1 MSNTAVIQ
9 LQHREAFER
18 NVTRALAAGAG
29 AGVLAF
35 LFNRLSPGTQV
46 FAGMLPFL
54 ALVATS
60 LACVRGDRFDRM
72 LLTSLS
78 VLLPALPFLF
88 GFSVSWTL
96 ALAGATVGALMVK
109 SRLAE
114 RGEEGSVGADRPGAL
129 HYTGAA
135 LATGGLVVAGT
146 EVAKILASRLQDL
159 STPPVLN
166 FAASGVVIALFAGI
180 GSLASHIALKSDP
193 VEARCEEL
201 IPTLS
206 DEFAAQII
214 RALSLYRQSGLQL
227 AALPRD
233 AAREELARTLQKLT
247 KDAAELAAEWAGVEA
262 QVHENAHADLQKE
275 IEELQRSAKAARD
288 SVAKQQL
295 QAAAASLTV
304 ELGRLGELRL
314 KRERVLARLKS
325 QVALLERARVA
336 LIGMRS
342 THATVRA
349 AEMSAVARKLNALAV
364 SQSDEAKL
372 AHEVATSA
380 ELGVLEAQAAEA
392 TLNAAIQAQQQQQP
406 VSAVGAST
414 ESIAPA
420 DGSIKN

>member
-9 LQHREAFER
+9 LQHRDAFER

-35 LFNRLSPGTQV
+35 LAQRLSLQV
-46 FAGMLPFL
+46 PLSFL

-72 LLTSLS
+72 LLVGLS
-78 VLLPALPFLF
+78 VVLPAVPWLF
-88 GFSVSWTL
+88 GFSAAWTV
-96 ALAGATVGALMVK
+96 ALAGAAAGAIMVK
-109 SRLAE
+109 ARLAE
-114 RGEEGSVGADRPGAL
+114 RGEEGSVGADRPGL
-129 HYTGAA
+129 FHYAA
-135 LATGGLVVAGT
+135 TAAATGGLAVAGT
-146 EVAKILASRLQDL
+146 EVAKILSTRMQDL
-159 STPPVLN
+159 ATPGVLN
-166 FAASGVVIALFAGI
+166 FAVSGVVIALFAGL
-180 GSLASHIALKSDP
+180 GSLASHVALKADP
-193 VEARCEEL
+193 VEAKCEEM
-201 IPTLS
+201 IPLLS
-206 DEFAAQII
+206 GEFAAQIT
-214 RALSLYRQSGLQL
+214 RALSLYRQSGMQL

-247 KDAAELAAEWAGVEA
+247 RDAAELAGEWAGVEA

-275 IEELQRSAKAARD
+275 IEELQKSAKAARD
-288 SVAKQQL
+288 AVARAQL
-295 QAAAASLTV
+295 EAAASSLTE

-349 AEMSAVARKLNALAV
+349 AEMAAVARKLNALAL
-364 SQSDEAKL
+364 SQGDEAKL

-380 ELGVLEAQAAEA
+380 EIGALEAQASEA
-392 TLNAAIQAQQQQQP
+392 ALEKAIQTQQVQAVTP
-406 VSAVGAST
+406 VTANP
-414 ESIAPA
+414 ESIAPTS
-420 DGSIKN
+420 DGAIKN

>member
-35 LFNRLSPGTQV
+35 LAQRFQLPVPLS
-46 FAGMLPFL
+46 FL

-72 LLTSLS
+72 LLIGMS
-78 VLLPALPFLF
+78 VLLPALPWLF
-88 GFSVSWTL
+88 GFSTAWTVG
-96 ALAGATVGALMVK
+96 LAGAAAGALMVK
-109 SRLAE
+109 ARLAE

-129 HYTGAA
+129 HYAGTA
-135 LATGGLVVAGT
+135 LATGGLAVAGT
-146 EVAKILASRLQDL
+146 EVAKILSSRLQDL
-159 STPPVLN
+159 ATPTVLN
-166 FAASGVVIALFAGI
+166 FAASGVVIALFAAI

-206 DEFAAQII
+206 DEFAAQIT
-214 RALSLYRQSGLQL
+214 RALALYRQAGLQL

-233 AAREELARTLQKLT
+233 TAREELARTLQKLT
-247 KDAAELAAEWAGVEA
+247 RDAAELAAEWAGVEA

-288 SVAKQQL
+288 MVAKQQL
-295 QAAAASLTV
+295 QAAAASLTE

-364 SQSDEAKL
+364 SQGDEAKL

-392 TLNAAIQAQQQQQP
+392 TLNAAIQAQQQQP
-406 VSAVGAST
+406 VSAISSST
-414 ESIAPA
+414 ESIAPT
-420 DGSIKN
+420 DGNIKN

>member
-35 LFNRLSPGTQV
+35 LAQRLQLQV
-46 FAGMLPFL
+46 PLSFL

-60 LACVRGDRFDRM
+60 LACVRGDKFDRM
-72 LLTSLS
+72 LLVALS
-78 VLLPALPFLF
+78 IFLPAVPWLF
-88 GFSVSWTL
+88 GFSAAWTV
-96 ALAGATVGALMVK
+96 AMAGAAAGALMVK
-109 SRLAE
+109 ARLAE
-114 RGEEGSVGADRPGAL
+114 RGEEGNVGADRPGPL
-129 HYTGAA
+129 HYAGTA
-135 LATGGLVVAGT
+135 LATGGLAVAGT
-146 EVAKILASRLQDL
+146 EVAKILSSRLTDV
-159 STPPVLN
+159 STPQVLN
-166 FAASGVVIALFAGI
+166 FAISGVVIALFAGI
-180 GSLASHIALKSDP
+180 GSLASHVALKADP
-193 VEARCEEL
+193 VEAKCEEL
-201 IPTLS
+201 LPMLS
-206 DEFAAQII
+206 GEFAAQIT
-214 RALSLYRQSGLQL
+214 RALSLYRQAGTQL

-247 KDAAELAAEWAGVEA
+247 KDAAELAGEWAGVEA

-275 IEELQRSAKAARD
+275 IAELQASAKAARD
-288 SVAKQQL
+288 SVARQQL
-295 QAAAASLTV
+295 EAAARSLNE

-349 AEMSAVARKLNALAV
+349 AEMAAVARKLNALAL
-364 SQSDEAKL
+364 SQGDEAKL

-380 ELGVLEAQAAEA
+380 ELGALEAQAAEA
-392 TLNAAIQAQQQQQP
+392 ALASAISAQQQQQP
-406 VSAVGAST
+406 VAPVSSAT
-414 ESIAPA
+414 PESIAPA
-420 DGSIKN
+420 NDGGIKN